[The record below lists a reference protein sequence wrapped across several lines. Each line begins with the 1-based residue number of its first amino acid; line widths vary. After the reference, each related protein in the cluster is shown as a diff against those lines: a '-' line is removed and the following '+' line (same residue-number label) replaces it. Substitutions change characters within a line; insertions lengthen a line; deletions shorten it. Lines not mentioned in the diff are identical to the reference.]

1 MPSSMAAMSTLDVMG
16 LKLINL
22 RPDEA
27 AGSVLLL
34 CLGPE
39 ATGEEGD
46 VDRGVGMGSE
56 WEVLLLA
63 MLAAVVVMEGAVWV
77 VSAGASVD
85 AAVPVEAME
94 VEEKED
100 AGGTEPCKQRR
111 NRRRWVLIR
120 SEETTGWP
128 DKTVAGEVVG
138 RHRRFIR
145 SPAPRRL
152 CSPMW

>member
-1 MPSSMAAMSTLDVMG
+1 M
-16 LKLINL
+16 
-22 RPDEA
+22 
-27 AGSVLLL
+27 
-34 CLGPE
+34 
-39 ATGEEGD
+39 
-46 VDRGVGMGSE
+46 DRGVGMGSE

-63 MLAAVVVMEGAVWV
+63 MLAAVVVMEGALWL

-111 NRRRWVLIR
+111 NRRRWLLIR
-120 SEETTGWP
+120 RGTREETTGWP